1 MKNGIA
7 RPLRP
12 LLPMLSAALRADPEL
27 RGRDGKAYRALV
39 SPMLSAALRADPEV
53 GNLRFEPG
61 SFGDFRVEEG
71 VVTGFSRSPVHPSAS
86 GGTL

>member
-1 MKNGIA
+1 MEKRIA
-7 RPLRP
+7 PSYLRCF
-12 LLPMLSAALRADPEL
+12 LPRYARILKLGTFGSNR
-27 RGRDGKAYRALV
+27 
-39 SPMLSAALRADPEV
+39 
-53 GNLRFEPG
+53 G